1 MPFPGNTPSYS
12 PREIMGRKPLLRPTA
27 SLDVHIDAEL
37 RTRLDLLLWSEAEG
51 RVPKGAYQRIFN
63 TLLIQLL
70 DHKTLDLAPFLGTLP
85 GEATVRGHPM
95 TLERLVETLER
106 THP

>member
-1 MPFPGNTPSYS
+1 
-12 PREIMGRKPLLRPTA
+12 MGRKSLLRPTA

-63 TLLIQLL
+63 TLLTQLL

-95 TLERLVETLER
+95 TLERLVETLEGKKGVN
-106 THP
+106 HGM

>member
-1 MPFPGNTPSYS
+1 
-12 PREIMGRKPLLRPTA
+12 MGRRPLIRPTV

-51 RVPKGAYQRIFN
+51 RVPKGAYQRVFN
-63 TLLIQLL
+63 ALISQFL
-70 DHKTLDLAPFLGTLP
+70 DHKTLDLSRFLGTLP

-95 TLERLVETLER
+95 TIECLAEILERNLS
-106 THP
+106 